1 MAAYLIAD
9 VDIKDAA
16 EFEEYRRDVPAT
28 EARYGGRYLGRSGAT
43 KVLEGDWEPHRL
55 VIIEFPD
62 MASLMGWYNSP
73 EYARLIEIRK
83 RCASTRIIALEGSQ
97 PMHDDVVISPS
108 PSSDRSRS
116 SLVLT
121 WRDCCFL
128 GTARK

>member
-16 EFEEYRRDVPAT
+16 AFEEYRRDVPAT
-28 EARYGGRYLGRSGAT
+28 EARYGGRYLGRGGAT

-73 EYARLIEIRK
+73 EYAPLKAVRE
-83 RCASTRIIALEGSQ
+83 RCARISMIAVEGLALSAGLA
-97 PMHDDVVISPS
+97 P
-108 PSSDRSRS
+108 
-116 SLVLT
+116 
-121 WRDCCFL
+121 
-128 GTARK
+128 